1 MSRLLS
7 DKRKVIISADI
18 EKISLGIIKPGLIV
32 PEISVEY
39 KYYFG
44 NGVYLGKG
52 FLLFSDFL
60 NDDFETGFNEHE
72 IPFLIYEG
80 NAFVSIEHIE
90 SFLLTKFD
98 QIQILVDPKFPYIS
112 EILLTPDNPKEIK
125 NRNFL

>member
-7 DKRKVIISADI
+7 DKRKVVLFADI

-39 KYYFG
+39 KYYFD
-44 NGVYLGKG
+44 NGIYLGKG

-60 NDDFETGFNEHE
+60 NDDFQTGFNEHE

-80 NAFVSIEHIE
+80 SAYVSIEHIE
-90 SFLLTKFD
+90 SFLLSKFD
-98 QIQILVDPKFPYIS
+98 RIKVLVDPKFPYIS
-112 EILLTPDNPKEIK
+112 EILLKPDDNPKEIK
-125 NRNFL
+125 NKNL